1 MTPRIAVV
9 HDWLDTWRGGENVL
23 TEVLRLV
30 PQAELFAL
38 VDFLDEDK
46 RALLGGKHARTS
58 FLQRLPLARRNFR
71 RCLPLFPA
79 ATERLD
85 LSCYA
90 LVISISHAVAKN
102 VRVTDAQYHLCYC
115 LTPMRYA
122 WDIRDQYLSAIGV
135 AQGPKRWLA
144 ERLLD
149 RLKRWDRAGAARVDR
164 FVGISHY
171 IARRIHAAY
180 GRQAD
185 VIYPPVDVDYFQP
198 SPAPARRDYYLTASR
213 FVPYKR
219 VDRIAGAFAALPG
232 RRLVVVGDGPEAGR
246 VRAAAGSNVEFVG
259 EVPRE
264 QLRALMQGAR
274 AFLFAAEEDFGIV
287 PLEAQACGTPV
298 IALAKGGTAE
308 TIQPVNGAPVGV
320 LFDEQSPAAI
330 AQAVERF
337 EAMEASI
344 SPGACRAN
352 ALRFAADRFR
362 TEFAALVS
370 AAVDNARA
378 AA

>member
-1 MTPRIAVV
+1 LIEQRTVRRSAIQ
-9 HDWLDTWRGGENVL
+9 WLPFAG
-23 TEVLRLV
+23 RLYR
-30 PQAELFAL
+30 QY
-38 VDFLDEDK
+38 
-46 RALLGGKHARTS
+46 
-58 FLQRLPLARRNFR
+58 
-71 RCLPLFPA
+71 LPLFPIA
-79 ATERLD
+79 VEQFNLD
-85 LSCYA
+85 RYD
-90 LVISISHAVAKN
+90 LVISTSHCAAKS
-102 VRVTDAQYHLCYC
+102 VVVTGRARHLCYC

-180 GRQAD
+180 RRQAD
-185 VIYPPVDVDYFQP
+185 EIYPPVDVDYFQP

-344 SPGACRAN
+344 SPEACRAN

-370 AAVDNARA
+370 AAIDNARA
-378 AA
+378 A